1 MSVTSTKKKNKKGLG
16 VTASQK
22 SVKDFLPVLKEVV
35 PIVGVQSGQ
44 DEWLND
50 TIEIMKTVN
59 DLEREH
65 RLSLAN
71 TFKLGWAEQRLKSK
85 QSPVVAKRG
94 VGRPENV
101 SISIPI
107 SKKPKENIHCSNQ
120 NQNWRQKLQKFRV
133 DPIDNSG
140 E

>member
-1 MSVTSTKKKNKKGLG
+1 MTYTKKKNKNGLG

-22 SVKDFLPVLKEVV
+22 SVKDFLPVLKQVV

-50 TIEIMKTVN
+50 TIEMMKTVN

-71 TFKLGWAEQRLKSK
+71 TFKPGWAEQRLKSK
-85 QSPVVAKRG
+85 QNPVVAKRG
-94 VGRPENV
+94 VGRPKNV
-101 SISIPI
+101 SIPI
-107 SKKPKENIHCSNQ
+107 SKKPKENIHCSKQ

-140 E
+140 K